1 MKNNTRSQT
10 LIKISAVGAVKRCQ
24 VLWMDGTEA
33 RGARAGHEA
42 RPGVAT
48 GRLPAATAW
57 EALAAHI
64 LSKPLGFF
72 EIAVW
77 LARGSEHLRT
87 RLTATSGGNG
97 GPLPW
102 HTQASPPF
110 DPMMLAM
117 SMRPR
122 QWVKNTLVLVPL
134 ALSGKGLE
142 GGRLGQVLLAFLALS
157 LMTGATYI
165 VNDLVDLPNDRQ
177 HRSKRL
183 RPLASGRLA
192 IVTALAAAPL
202 AIAASLLLGTCVSP
216 WVAAFLL
223 VYLAGTLAY
232 SFGLKRIPCVDAVTL
247 GGLFTVRLVVG
258 IFAAD
263 VAASAWLLVFSMF
276 LFTSLSY
283 AKRHAEI
290 AWARTNGDG
299 LVGGRGYTPSDGPLV
314 LAFGVAS
321 GLSASLILI
330 LYIIE
335 DVLTIGA
342 YQNKIGLWLLP
353 LLLHLLLAR
362 IWIKSHRQ
370 EMDDDPV
377 EFVIRDRVSLVLLAI
392 SVLCWAVSWHGPQLH

>member
-1 MKNNTRSQT
+1 M
-10 LIKISAVGAVKRCQ
+10 GAVKRRR

-33 RGARAGHEA
+33 RVARAGDDA
-42 RPGVAT
+42 RIGDAT
-48 GRLPAATAW
+48 SGLPSVSAW
-57 EALAAHI
+57 EALVAHI
-64 LSKPLGFF
+64 LSKPRGIF
-72 EIAVW
+72 EIAGW

-87 RLTATSGGNG
+87 ELAAATGRST

-102 HTQASPPF
+102 RTQASPKF
-110 DPMMLAM
+110 DPILLAM

-122 QWVKNTLVLVPL
+122 QWVKNALVLVPL

-142 GGRLGQVLLAFLALS
+142 GGRLGQVLLAFLALG
-157 LMTGATYI
+157 LMTGATYLL
-165 VNDLVDLPNDRQ
+165 NDIVDLPHDRR

-183 RPLASGRLA
+183 RPLASGRLSIGA
-192 IVTALAAAPL
+192 ALAAAPL
-202 AIAASLLLGTCVSP
+202 AIAASLLIAAWVSR
-216 WVAAFLL
+216 WVAAFLF

-232 SFGLKRIPCVDAVTL
+232 SFALKRIPCVDAVTL

-283 AKRHAEI
+283 AKRYAEI
-290 AWARTNGDG
+290 ASQRTIDGDF
-299 LVGGRGYTPSDGPLV
+299 VGGRGYTGTDGPLV

-377 EFVIRDRVSLVLLAI
+377 EFVTKDRVSLVLLAI
-392 SVLCWAVSWHGPQLH
+392 SVLCWAISWHGPQLN